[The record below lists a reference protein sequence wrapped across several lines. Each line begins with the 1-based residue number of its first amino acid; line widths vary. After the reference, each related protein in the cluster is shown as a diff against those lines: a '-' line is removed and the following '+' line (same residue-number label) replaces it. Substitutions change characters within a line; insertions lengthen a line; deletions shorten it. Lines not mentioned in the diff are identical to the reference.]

1 MVLNRQKL
9 ALASFCFLFWFTGC
23 SSMKMS
29 QYPEVIYNHRQPLV
43 SVSYEYGEIDIE
55 LPLVF
60 PGLIPEQLSFQV
72 FAKGDSINPLITI
85 KSEPTDL
92 VRIFLPQGVLD
103 IDERNNFIL
112 ITPHHP
118 DFISS
123 KVAFEGVNFGKIT
136 LDPFYIVQQPLN
148 IAGIVS
154 NKLTEEILA
163 DIDVSLFL
171 ENELLQKVYSK
182 PSGEYSI
189 TIPGEFKDRELLR
202 IIAGEKLIFSPFR
215 KDISFE
221 KSKSLKVDIGLG
233 PSQDLADLGNLY
245 ITNKSNV
252 HFRDKPHIGGA
263 TLFLLPEGEPVAVE
277 QISKGLYYG
286 TIEILVS
293 SGKRVKLSGWL
304 EREDTDLL
312 FFENI
317 FKKEDENEQTL

>member
-1 MVLNRQKL
+1 MVFKRQIL
-9 ALASFCFLFWFTGC
+9 ALASFCFLFWVTGC
-23 SSMKMS
+23 SSMRMS

-60 PGLIPEQLSFQV
+60 PGLIPDHVSFQV
-72 FAKGDSINPLITI
+72 FAKGDSLNPLITI
-85 KSEPTDL
+85 KTQPTDL
-92 VRIFLPQGVLD
+92 VRVFLPQGVLEV
-103 IDERNNFIL
+103 DEKNNFIL
-112 ITPHHP
+112 ITPHHS
-118 DFISS
+118 DFMSS
-123 KVAFEGVNFGKIT
+123 KVHFKGVDFGKII
-136 LDPFYIVQQPLN
+136 LDPLNIVQEPLN

-163 DIDVSLFL
+163 NIDVSLFL
-171 ENELLQKVYSK
+171 GDELLQKVYSK
-182 PSGEYSI
+182 PNGEYGI
-189 TIPGEFKDRELLR
+189 TIPGKFKNNEFLR

-215 KDISFE
+215 KDINFE
-221 KSKSLKVDIGLG
+221 KSKSLEVDIGLG
-233 PSQDLADLGNLY
+233 PSQDLANLGNLY

-312 FFENI
+312 FFDNL
-317 FKKEDENEQTL
+317 FKEEELNDQTL

>member
-1 MVLNRQKL
+1 MVFKRQIL
-9 ALASFCFLFWFTGC
+9 ALASFCFLFWVTGC
-23 SSMKMS
+23 SSMRIS

-60 PGLIPEQLSFQV
+60 PGLIPDHVSFQV
-72 FAKGDSINPLITI
+72 FAKGDSLNPLITI
-85 KSEPTDL
+85 KTQPTDL
-92 VRIFLPQGVLD
+92 VRVFLPQGVLEV
-103 IDERNNFIL
+103 DEKNNFIL
-112 ITPHHP
+112 ITPHHS
-118 DFISS
+118 DFMSS
-123 KVAFEGVNFGKIT
+123 KVHFKGVDFGKII
-136 LDPFYIVQQPLN
+136 LDPLSIVQEPLN

-154 NKLTEEILA
+154 NKLNEEILA
-163 DIDVSLFL
+163 NIDVSLFL
-171 ENELLQKVYSK
+171 GDELLQKVYSK
-182 PSGEYSI
+182 PNGEYGI
-189 TIPGEFKDRELLR
+189 TIPGKFKNNEFLR

-215 KDISFE
+215 KDINFE
-221 KSKSLKVDIGLG
+221 KSKSLEVDIGLG
-233 PSQDLADLGNLY
+233 PSQDLANLGNLY

-304 EREDTDLL
+304 EKEDTDLL
-312 FFENI
+312 FFDNL
-317 FKKEDENEQTL
+317 FKEEELNDQTL